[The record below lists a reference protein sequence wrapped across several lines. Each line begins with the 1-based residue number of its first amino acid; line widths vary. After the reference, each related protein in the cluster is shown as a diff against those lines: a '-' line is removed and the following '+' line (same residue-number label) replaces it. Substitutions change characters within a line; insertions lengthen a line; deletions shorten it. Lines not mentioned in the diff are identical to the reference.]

1 MSFFFSQEMFVYFIA
16 VFQYLCIYKENNLF
30 SDISYMISG
39 TFQLT
44 DNGAEFQASQE
55 IIGMCFQIFCKHGR
69 GSRIDFVQEIVFTEY
84 IEG

>member
-1 MSFFFSQEMFVYFIA
+1 MSFFFSQEMFVHFIA

-55 IIGMCFQIFCKHGR
+55 IIGVCFQIFCKHGR
-69 GSRIDFVQEIVFTEY
+69 GSRIYLVQQSCPY
-84 IEG
+84 

>member
-1 MSFFFSQEMFVYFIA
+1 MSFFFSQEMFIHLIA
-16 VFQYLCIYKENNLF
+16 MFQYLCIDKENNLF

-55 IIGMCFQIFCKHGR
+55 IIGMCFQIFCKDGR
-69 GSRIDFVQEIVFTEY
+69 SSRIYFVQQSCPY
-84 IEG
+84 